1 MKKPIL
7 FILAIIM
14 CFNVEAK
21 SFVTT
26 WACSPQPFRKDD
38 VPERIKLDEVTIKQT
53 IHVSLGGKAV
63 KLKLSNEYSDS
74 TIEIR
79 SVTIEDYS
87 QPTTVIKTY
96 NRKPTTESPQPS
108 LVQGSSK
115 PQNLKL
121 TFNGK
126 PNVDIAKGE
135 AVWSDEVKYD
145 LKPLQRLNIIV
156 EYGRMPKFPT
166 VHSGSRTTSV
176 ITKGSEQ
183 EGVLHWYTIAALDV
197 KTGKS
202 ECIPAIGNSI
212 TDGRG
217 TTNDMQN
224 RWTDIANE
232 TLGAKSKCGV
242 VNLGI
247 GGNAVCEGGIGPT
260 ALRRFDADVL
270 SQHGV
275 KRIIIFEGV
284 NDIGGSRNLE
294 RTKQRLIEGY
304 QTMIDKAHE
313 RGQKVYGATITPFG
327 KSFYYSDERERCRN
341 EVNEWI
347 RTSGAFDAV
356 IDFDKALADPAT
368 PSQLR
373 EDWQS
378 DWLHPNAEGYKV
390 MGEYAGKILAETMKQ

>member
-1 MKKPIL
+1 MKKSLL
-7 FILAIIM
+7 FILAMLM
-14 CFNVEAK
+14 CFNIEAK
-21 SFVTT
+21 HFVTT

-53 IHVSLGGKAV
+53 IHVSIGGTAV

-79 SVTIEDYS
+79 SVRLED
-87 QPTTVIKTY
+87 
-96 NRKPTTESPQPS
+96 
-108 LVQGSSK
+108 SSY
-115 PQNLKL
+115 L
-121 TFNGK
+121 TFGGK
-126 PNVDIAKGE
+126 RNVDIPKGE
-135 AVWSDEVKYD
+135 AVWSDVLKYN
-145 LKPLQRLNIIV
+145 LRPLQRLNITI
-156 EYGRMPKFPT
+156 EYGRMPKNPT

-176 ITKGSEQ
+176 ITKDTEQ

-224 RWTDIANE
+224 RWTDIASE

-242 VNLGI
+242 INLGI

-260 ALRRFDADVL
+260 ALQRFDADVL

-284 NDIGGSRNLE
+284 NDIGCSNDLDKTCQNL
-294 RTKQRLIEGY
+294 IAGY
-304 QTMIDKAHE
+304 KTMIRKAHE
-313 RGQKVYGATITPFG
+313 RGLVVYGATITPFG
-327 KSFYYSDERERCRN
+327 KSFYYTDERERCRN

-347 RTSGAFDAV
+347 RASDAFDAV
-356 IDFDKALADPAT
+356 IDFDQVLADPSA

-373 EDWQS
+373 EEWQS

-390 MGEYAGKILAETMKQ
+390 MGEYAGKILKKKILKAKHIYEKNIYLGVAAGVSF